1 MTKEK
6 LSVPECN
13 NVSQIFLSVETQ
25 NNAMKFRPFS
35 LNLKGRLTKYDHPAV
50 MGILNVTPDS
60 FYAGSRVTGTVELH
74 RRVERMLAQGAD
86 IIDVGGYSSRPGAD
100 DVSPEEEMA
109 RVRRGVEAIRRV
121 SADIPVS
128 VDTFRADV
136 ARHAVLDWGAD
147 IVNDISGGAIDS
159 GMFPTVA
166 ELKVPYVLMHMRGT
180 PATMQTMTDYEDV
193 TADVVAELS
202 GLMHQLELAGVAD
215 IIIDPGFG
223 FAKTLDQNYELM
235 RHLPQMAQL
244 LGKPVLVG
252 ISRKSMITKLL
263 SVTADEALPG
273 TVALNT
279 FALLNGASILRVH
292 DVEAAVQAVRIVSRL
307 S

>member
-1 MTKEK
+1 
-6 LSVPECN
+6 
-13 NVSQIFLSVETQ
+13 
-25 NNAMKFRPFS
+25 MKFRPFS
-35 LNLKGRLTKYDHPAV
+35 LNLKGRLAEYDHPAV

-74 RRVERMLAQGAD
+74 RRVENMLAQGAD

-136 ARHAVLDWGAD
+136 ARRAVLDWGAD

-166 ELKVPYVLMHMRGT
+166 ELKVPYILMHMRGT
-180 PATMQTMTDYEDV
+180 PATMQTMTAYEDV

-202 GLMHQLELAGVAD
+202 GLMHQLELDGVAD

-235 RHLPQMAQL
+235 RHLPQIAQL

-279 FALLNGASILRVH
+279 FALLNGASVLRVH

>member
-1 MTKEK
+1 
-6 LSVPECN
+6 
-13 NVSQIFLSVETQ
+13 
-25 NNAMKFRPFS
+25 MKFRPFS
-35 LNLKGRLTKYDHPAV
+35 LNLRGRLAEYDHPAV

-74 RRVERMLAQGAD
+74 RRVERMHAQGAD

-223 FAKTLDQNYELM
+223 FSKTLDQNYELM

-292 DVEAAVQAVRIVSRL
+292 DVEAAVQAVKIVSRL

>member
-1 MTKEK
+1 
-6 LSVPECN
+6 
-13 NVSQIFLSVETQ
+13 
-25 NNAMKFRPFS
+25 MKFRPFS
-35 LNLKGRLTKYDHPAV
+35 LNLKGRLAEYDHPAV

-74 RRVERMLAQGAD
+74 RRVENMLAQGAD

-121 SADIPVS
+121 SADVPVS

-136 ARHAVLDWGAD
+136 ARRAVLDWGAD
-147 IVNDISGGAIDS
+147 IVNDISGGTIDS
-159 GMFPTVA
+159 RMFPTVA
-166 ELKVPYVLMHMRGT
+166 ELKVPYILMHMRGT

-202 GLMHQLELAGVAD
+202 GLMHQLELDGVAD

>member
-1 MTKEK
+1 
-6 LSVPECN
+6 
-13 NVSQIFLSVETQ
+13 
-25 NNAMKFRPFS
+25 MKFRPFS
-35 LNLKGRLTKYDHPAV
+35 LNLKGRLAEYDHPAV

-60 FYAGSRVTGTVELH
+60 FYAGSRVTSSVELH

-121 SADIPVS
+121 SADVPVS

-136 ARHAVLDWGAD
+136 ARRAVLDWGAD
-147 IVNDISGGAIDS
+147 IVNDISGGALDS
-159 GMFPTVA
+159 GMFSTVA
-166 ELKVPYVLMHMRGT
+166 ELKVPYILMHMRGT

-202 GLMHQLELAGVAD
+202 GLMHQLELDGVAD

-235 RHLPQMAQL
+235 RHLPQLAQL

-279 FALLNGASILRVH
+279 FALLNGASVLRVH

>member
-1 MTKEK
+1 
-6 LSVPECN
+6 
-13 NVSQIFLSVETQ
+13 
-25 NNAMKFRPFS
+25 MKFRPFS
-35 LNLKGRLTKYDHPAV
+35 LNLKGRLAEYDHPAV

-100 DVSPEEEMA
+100 NVSPEEEMA

-136 ARHAVLDWGAD
+136 ARRAVLDWGAD
-147 IVNDISGGAIDS
+147 IVNDISGGALDS
-159 GMFPTVA
+159 GMFSTVA
-166 ELKVPYVLMHMRGT
+166 ELKVPYILMHMRGT

>member
-1 MTKEK
+1 
-6 LSVPECN
+6 
-13 NVSQIFLSVETQ
+13 
-25 NNAMKFRPFS
+25 MKFRPFS
-35 LNLKGRLTKYDHPAV
+35 LNLKGRLAEYDHPAV
-50 MGILNVTPDS
+50 MGILNITPDS

-136 ARHAVLDWGAD
+136 ARRAVLDWGAD
-147 IVNDISGGAIDS
+147 IVNDISGGALDS
-159 GMFPTVA
+159 GMFSTVA
-166 ELKVPYVLMHMRGT
+166 ELKVPYILMHMRGT

-202 GLMHQLELAGVAD
+202 GLMHQLELDGVAD

-235 RHLPQMAQL
+235 RHLPQLAQL

-279 FALLNGASILRVH
+279 FALLNGASVLRVH

>member
-1 MTKEK
+1 
-6 LSVPECN
+6 
-13 NVSQIFLSVETQ
+13 
-25 NNAMKFRPFS
+25 MKFRPFS
-35 LNLKGRLTKYDHPAV
+35 LNLKGRLAEYDHPAV

-202 GLMHQLELAGVAD
+202 GLMHRLELAGVAD

>member
-1 MTKEK
+1 
-6 LSVPECN
+6 
-13 NVSQIFLSVETQ
+13 
-25 NNAMKFRPFS
+25 MKFRPFS
-35 LNLKGRLTKYDHPAV
+35 LNLKGRLAEYDHPAV

-60 FYAGSRVTGTVELH
+60 FYAGSRVTGAVELH

-121 SADIPVS
+121 SANIPVS

-136 ARHAVLDWGAD
+136 ARRAVLDWGAD

-166 ELKVPYVLMHMRGT
+166 ELKVPYILMHMRGT
-180 PATMQTMTDYEDV
+180 PATMQTMTAYEDV

-235 RHLPQMAQL
+235 RHLPQIAQL

>member
-1 MTKEK
+1 
-6 LSVPECN
+6 
-13 NVSQIFLSVETQ
+13 
-25 NNAMKFRPFS
+25 MKFRPFS
-35 LNLKGRLTKYDHPAV
+35 LNLKGRLAEYDHPAV

-100 DVSPEEEMA
+100 NVSPEEEMA

-136 ARHAVLDWGAD
+136 ARRAVLDWGAD
-147 IVNDISGGAIDS
+147 IVNDISGGALDS
-159 GMFPTVA
+159 GMFSTVA
-166 ELKVPYVLMHMRGT
+166 ELKVPYILMHMRGT

-202 GLMHQLELAGVAD
+202 GLMHQLELDGVAD

-235 RHLPQMAQL
+235 RHLPQLAQL

-279 FALLNGASILRVH
+279 FALLNGASVLRVH

>member
-1 MTKEK
+1 
-6 LSVPECN
+6 
-13 NVSQIFLSVETQ
+13 
-25 NNAMKFRPFS
+25 MKFRPFS
-35 LNLKGRLTKYDHPAV
+35 LNLKGRLAEYDHPAV

-74 RRVERMLAQGAD
+74 RRVENMLAQGAD

-121 SADIPVS
+121 SADVPVS

-147 IVNDISGGAIDS
+147 IVNDISGGALDS
-159 GMFPTVA
+159 GMFSTVA
-166 ELKVPYVLMHMRGT
+166 ELKVPYILMHMRGT

-202 GLMHQLELAGVAD
+202 GLMHQLELDGVAD

-279 FALLNGASILRVH
+279 FALLNGASVLRVH

>member
-1 MTKEK
+1 
-6 LSVPECN
+6 
-13 NVSQIFLSVETQ
+13 
-25 NNAMKFRPFS
+25 MKFRPFS
-35 LNLKGRLTKYDHPAV
+35 LNLRGRLAEYDHPAV

-180 PATMQTMTDYEDV
+180 PATMQTMTGYEDV

-202 GLMHQLELAGVAD
+202 GLMHRLELAGVAD